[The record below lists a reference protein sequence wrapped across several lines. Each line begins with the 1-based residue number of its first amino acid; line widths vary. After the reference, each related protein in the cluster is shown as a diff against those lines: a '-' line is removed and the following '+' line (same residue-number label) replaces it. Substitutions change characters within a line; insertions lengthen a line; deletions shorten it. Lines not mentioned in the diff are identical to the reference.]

1 MTHRAKLLLLTLT
14 ATLFTSLLMAA
25 PTPISSPQ
33 EHPPRPGQPEYCTVA
48 HKDAQYVCKC
58 LDHDMGMGCTMKDDG
73 QRGRKSEE
81 GMSGVCLSHCRISHC
96 HCCLS

>member
-1 MTHRAKLLLLTLT
+1 MITHRAKLLLLTL
-14 ATLFTSLLMAA
+14 ASTLATSLLMAA
-25 PTPISSPQ
+25 PTPAPQ
-33 EHPPRPGQPEYCTVA
+33 EHPPRPGQPEYCTVN

-58 LDHDMGMGCTMKDDG
+58 LDHDMGAGCAMKDDG

>member
-1 MTHRAKLLLLTLT
+1 MTHRAKLLLLALI
-14 ATLFTSLLMAA
+14 ATLSTSLLMAI
-25 PTPISSPQ
+25 PIPQ

-48 HKDAQYVCKC
+48 HKDTQYVCTC
-58 LDHDMGMGCTMKDDG
+58 INHDMGAGCKVKDG
-73 QRGRKSEE
+73 RRGRQSEE